1 MRATG
6 GQNEQIICSPDKIS
20 HISHFR
26 NVNMIAGEIVL
37 AYPRT
42 IKILKKGI
50 RLGWV
55 LFLFH
60 KKELNK
66 DESATK
72 DQQTDHGPEVTW
84 GNGESKH
91 SAIFFRETGQ
101 GLHQMDPVGGTS
113 QPGW

>member
-1 MRATG
+1 ML
-6 GQNEQIICSPDKIS
+6 
-20 HISHFR
+20 
-26 NVNMIAGEIVL
+26 AGEIVL

-42 IKILKKGI
+42 IKILQKGI
-50 RLGWV
+50 RLWLGALSV
-55 LFLFH
+55 SQ
-60 KKELNK
+60 KGLNK

-72 DQQTDHGPEVTW
+72 DQQIDHGHEVTW